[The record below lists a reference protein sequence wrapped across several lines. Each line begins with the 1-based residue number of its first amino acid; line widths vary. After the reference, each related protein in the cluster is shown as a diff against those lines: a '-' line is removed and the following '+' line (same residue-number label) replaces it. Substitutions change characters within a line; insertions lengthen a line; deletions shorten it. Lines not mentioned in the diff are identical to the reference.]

1 MEAGVGVGEG
11 GGRKSG
17 LPSKK
22 WLRQHRTI
30 LLVDESGF
38 YLLPH
43 VGRTWAPRIEEA
55 EKWIHLATF
64 SCSVASLVLFTAPA
78 AHHRLGRPLVDKVRF
93 KLFATQMIVVD

>member
-22 WLRQHRTI
+22 MARQHRTI
-30 LLVDESGF
+30 LFVDESGF

-43 VGRTWAPRIEEA
+43 VGRTWAPRGERPILKESGSRRKA
-55 EKWIHLATF
+55 HL
-64 SCSVASLVLFTAPA
+64 SVAA
-78 AHHRLGRPLVDKVRF
+78 AISP
-93 KLFATQMIVVD
+93 